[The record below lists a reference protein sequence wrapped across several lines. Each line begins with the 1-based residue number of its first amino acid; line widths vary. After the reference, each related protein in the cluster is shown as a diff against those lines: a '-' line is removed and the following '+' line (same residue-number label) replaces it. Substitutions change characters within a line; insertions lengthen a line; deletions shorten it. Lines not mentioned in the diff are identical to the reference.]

1 MENIL
6 RKEERILLKLLRASI
21 NEGEKADRSEMP
33 RKEER
38 EFWQEVIRL
47 AGAHAVVSLL
57 YDTLVSGEILPDALM
72 KSVEESSRMTVRS
85 NYRLLFLTKYITEIL
100 EQNNIQAI
108 ALKGA
113 ATSSL
118 YPVPELQEIRRC
130 RYSGNGG

>member
-47 AGAHAVVSLL
+47 AGAHAVVS
-57 YDTLVSGEILPDALM
+57 
-72 KSVEESSRMTVRS
+72 RCMT
-85 NYRLLFLTKYITEIL
+85 
-100 EQNNIQAI
+100 
-108 ALKGA
+108 
-113 ATSSL
+113 
-118 YPVPELQEIRRC
+118 P
-130 RYSGNGG
+130 